1 MALEGQ
7 SFVDALL
14 RQQRSSKGGSL
25 GASRGERVGGGPASP
40 KHKSLNNASH
50 MQGSRHSSKHGS
62 AAGGRS
68 HVAAKAKPP
77 KKRR

>member
-14 RQQRSSKGGSL
+14 KAQRGSKGGSL
-25 GASRGERVGGGPASP
+25 GASKGERVGGGPASP
-40 KHKSLNNASH
+40 HKKSLNNASH

-68 HVAAKAKPP
+68 HIAAKAKPP
-77 KKRR
+77 KRRK